1 MLDTSG
7 CAVSLG
13 RSTSLL
19 LLSQR
24 GATRPHVLDDL
35 YELDREALPALPDG
49 DVVEL
54 GDFGEQGRWPRRG
67 GGTGRAFPVRVAVA
81 TDRPGGHGCA
91 PGQSADPGHMRR
103 GKALPLIT
111 VPG

>member
-1 MLDTSG
+1 MRRIAGTLHLVALTVAARRDTAG
-7 CAVSLG
+7 
-13 RSTSLL
+13 
-19 LLSQR
+19 
-24 GATRPHVLDDL
+24 VLDDL